1 MPKLFF
7 RVPECWGPFQ
17 SVPYGPWCTSGQST
31 VRLAMSAILLFFSR
45 LAYASIHFTQQRLT
59 WKFGKNQYRKTI
71 LFLQSYRRLR
81 KPDIKPRGS
90 SHYDANWPSCFSGR
104 TFFSGWTSVRGK
116 MGTNSVIIYKIYLF
130 IHLASLMQKL
140 HVAIRLFINWSQM
153 TSNCGKNTKVH
164 TRR

>member
-1 MPKLFF
+1 MLEVISILSIWPMVHLRTK
-7 RVPECWGPFQ
+7 
-17 SVPYGPWCTSGQST
+17 YGEAGY
-31 VRLAMSAILLFFSR
+31 VRNLTIFSR

-71 LFLQSYRRLR
+71 LFLQSCWRLR

-90 SHYDANWPSCFSGR
+90 SHYDANRSSCFSGR
-104 TFFSGWTSVRGK
+104 TVQLISGWTSVRGK
-116 MGTNSVIIYKIYLF
+116 MGTNSVIIYKVYWS

-153 TSNCGKNTKVH
+153 TSNCGKNEKVH